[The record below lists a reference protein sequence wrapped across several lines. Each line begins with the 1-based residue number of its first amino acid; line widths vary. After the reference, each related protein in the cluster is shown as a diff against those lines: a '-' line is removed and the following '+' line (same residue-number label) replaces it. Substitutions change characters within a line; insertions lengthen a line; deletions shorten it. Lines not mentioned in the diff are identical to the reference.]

1 MDTVFF
7 MEPKGK
13 ELDAVGGTLKYS
25 SLADFGSTYITV
37 HLYVLLGDKNV
48 PC

>member
-13 ELDAVGGTLKYS
+13 ELDTVGGTLKYS
-25 SLADFGSTYITV
+25 SLPDFGSIYITV